1 MKSNILI
8 TIFYYFLSLDL
19 FAENLN
25 IESKN
30 ITLDKDQ
37 ETSIFEGGVV
47 IKTKDNNI
55 IKSEFAE
62 YNKKKQFI
70 ILKKNIFVIDGKN
83 NQIKAD
89 YAEYK
94 VDNQLFK
101 TMSPSEITTTQNYLI
116 KGEDIV
122 FDNRK
127 KYIKSDKKTIINDI
141 DNNEITLE
149 KFEYLIKD
157 NVFRS
162 VGSIKIIDK
171 LNNSYEFSQI
181 YIDTKKKK

>member
-8 TIFYYFLSLDL
+8 LIFSIFFIQKL

-25 IESKN
+25 IKSKN

-70 ILKKNIFVIDGKN
+70 ILKKN
-83 NQIKAD
+83 
-89 YAEYK
+89 
-94 VDNQLFK
+94 
-101 TMSPSEITTTQNYLI
+101 
-116 KGEDIV
+116 
-122 FDNRK
+122 
-127 KYIKSDKKTIINDI
+127 
-141 DNNEITLE
+141 
-149 KFEYLIKD
+149 
-157 NVFRS
+157 
-162 VGSIKIIDK
+162 
-171 LNNSYEFSQI
+171 
-181 YIDTKKKK
+181 

>member
-1 MKSNILI
+1 MNL
-8 TIFYYFLSLDL
+8 LS
-19 FAENLN
+19 
-25 IESKN
+25 
-30 ITLDKDQ
+30 
-37 ETSIFEGGVV
+37 
-47 IKTKDNNI
+47 I
-55 IKSEFAE
+55 IKKNNSSF
-62 YNKKKQFI
+62 KKKYV
-70 ILKKNIFVIDGKN
+70 VIDGKN

-101 TMSPSEITTTQNYLI
+101 TRGPSEITTTQNYLI

-181 YIDTKKKK
+181 YIDTKKKEIIGSDIKAYINRSFKIDKEINLVFLQTQLI